1 MPATLSLT
9 ETQTIAALRSVLIG
23 FLPAGIEVVRG
34 EVNRVAEPVGPDF
47 CVLTPTTRV
56 RLATNIDTFADA
68 PTATPPVGLRSSL
81 TAMEVT
87 IQIDVHGPASAD
99 NAQEIATL
107 LRDEYAT
114 IAFTRTGY
122 DVQPLYAEDP
132 RQTPFVNAE
141 QQYEWRWTVDV
152 VLQANPVIGTP
163 QDFADVVKITP
174 IDVESTTPEPPDL
187 AIYDDGESRWDDGSV
202 YQ

>member
-1 MPATLSLT
+1 MSATISLT
-9 ETQTIAALRSVLIG
+9 EAQTIAALRTVLLG
-23 FLPAGIEVVRG
+23 FLPAGIEVVRA
-34 EVNRVAEPVGPDF
+34 EVNRVAEPAGTDF
-47 CVLTPTTRV
+47 CILTPTTRV
-56 RLATNIDTFADA
+56 RLATNVDSFIDQ
-68 PTATPPVGLRSSL
+68 PTATPPVGLRNSL
-81 TAMEVT
+81 TAMQVT

-114 IAFTRTGY
+114 IAFAETGY

-132 RQTPFVNAE
+132 RQTPFENAE

-152 VLQANPVIGTP
+152 VLQANPVIGSP
-163 QDFADVVKITP
+163 QGFADKVTITP
-174 IDVESTTPEPPDL
+174 INVQGTTPVPPDV
-187 AIYDDGESRWDDGSV
+187 AIYDQSRWDDGSV